1 MPLTEMQFLQIIPN
15 AGQTAGVFVPVL
27 NSAMTTFNINTPA
40 RASAFVAQVGHES
53 ANFTRLVENLN
64 YSVDALLSKF
74 SRARITEAQARQY
87 GRTSTR
93 KADQVSI
100 ANCIYGGEWGR
111 KNLGNT
117 EPGDGWKF
125 RGRSLIQVTGRAN
138 YKACGRAL
146 GLDLIANPELLEQA
160 KHAAIAAGWYWS
172 SQKLNALA
180 DAGNFRDISSIIN
193 TGQAGRVPL
202 GAEDRKAIYQRAL
215 RALA

>member
-27 NSAMTTFNINTPA
+27 NAAMATFNIMTPA
-40 RASAFVAQVGHES
+40 RAAAFVAQVGHES
-53 ANFTRLVENLN
+53 SNFTRLVENLN
-64 YSVDALLSKF
+64 YSVEALLSKF
-74 SRARITEAQARQY
+74 SRERITEAQARQY
-87 GRTSTR
+87 GRTSAR

-111 KNLGNT
+111 LKLGNT

-138 YKACGRAL
+138 YKACGRSL
-146 GLDLIANPELLEQA
+146 GLDLLTSPELLEQPR
-160 KHAAIAAGWYWS
+160 HAAMAAGWFWS

-180 DAGNFRDISSIIN
+180 DAGNLGDIGSVIN
-193 TGQAGRVPL
+193 TGKPGRVPL
-202 GAEDRKAIYQRAL
+202 GAEERKAIYQRAL
-215 RALA
+215 KVLA